1 MCRTM
6 DNDSENQDTEFAGLT
21 RQAQDAENGIET
33 GAGVTWALLAIANRI
48 DRLITVVSVKP

>member
-6 DNDSENQDTEFAGLT
+6 DNDSENQD
-21 RQAQDAENGIET
+21 AEYEALSEHAKNNEGEET